1 MFFFEAVFTKICLI
15 CYHLFYVSDPLPN
28 LSAGRVLLTCGQFI
42 PWVFCHT
49 YLVPRALSN
58 RFQDGWDRTLG
69 KTLLVES
76 FSRPAGVRY
85 SKTPRIRTWV
95 LRIC

>member
-1 MFFFEAVFTKICLI
+1 MLVYRPRYWILGCGESKKMFFFEAVFTKICLI

-28 LSAGRVLLTCGQFI
+28 FSAGRVLLTCGQFI

-58 RFQDGWDRTLG
+58 RFQDG
-69 KTLLVES
+69 
-76 FSRPAGVRY
+76 
-85 SKTPRIRTWV
+85 
-95 LRIC
+95 